1 MLSELYQE
9 VILDHGKKPRNFG
22 LMAGCTHSAEG
33 FNTLCGDRVRVYLLM
48 AGDVVEDV
56 RFEGEGCAIC
66 TASASLMTQ
75 MVRGKR
81 IDEVEALFGQF
92 QTEVTTDGAD
102 LTGLDELEALVGVRQ
117 YPNRVKCATLAWPAI
132 CAAFGTPVTKEGQ

>member
-22 LMAGCTHSAEG
+22 PLTGCTHSAEG
-33 FNTLCGDRVRVYLLM
+33 FNTLCGDRVRVFLTM
-48 AGDVVEDV
+48 SGDLVEDV

-75 MVRGKR
+75 MIKGKR
-81 IDEVEALFGQF
+81 AEQVQLLFGQF
-92 QTEVTTDGAD
+92 QTAVTSEGAD
-102 LTGLDELEALVGVRQ
+102 VEGLDELEALIGVRQ
-117 YPNRVKCATLAWPAI
+117 YPNRVKCATLAWHAVNS
-132 CAAFGTPVTKEGQ
+132 AFSTPVKREES

>member
-22 LMAGCTHSAEG
+22 PLTGCTHSAEG
-33 FNTLCGDRVRVYLLM
+33 FNTLCGDRVRVFLTM
-48 AGDVVEDV
+48 SGDLVEDV

-75 MVRGKR
+75 MIKGKR
-81 IDEVEALFGQF
+81 AEQVELLFGQF
-92 QTEVTTDGAD
+92 QTAVTSEGAD
-102 LTGLDELEALVGVRQ
+102 VEGLDELEALIGVRQ
-117 YPNRVKCATLAWPAI
+117 YPNRVKCATLAWHAVNS
-132 CAAFGTPVTKEGQ
+132 AFSTPVKREES